1 MPGSLPRPAAC
12 LLAPTMIVATVAL
25 LAGPV
30 HAAVPLQ
37 LVYGVSHSAFGD
49 LGSFTSTIEPIGNG
63 ATTVLTQ
70 EHLEVRVLG
79 VRMYR
84 EDTEST
90 ERWQG
95 NRLVSFYGVTNKPG
109 ESAVVRGEARGDS
122 FVIASPQ
129 GTVTAPATV
138 HLANPCSPD
147 FLSSTTILHPDTGSL
162 EQVRVT
168 GGARTSVSIDGAT
181 IPARKYEID
190 GKTRYTVWVDSHNV
204 PVMFAVDNATG
215 KVTFSLAKCVGCS
228 PPIS

>member
-1 MPGSLPRPAAC
+1 MIAAAAV
-12 LLAPTMIVATVAL
+12 LSAE
-25 LAGPV
+25 PV
-30 HAAVPLQ
+30 DAAVPLQ

-63 ATTVLTQ
+63 AIRVLTQ
-70 EHLEVRVLG
+70 EHLEVRMLG

-95 NRLVSFYGVTNKPG
+95 NRLISFYDVTNRPG
-109 ESAVVRGEARGDS
+109 SSAVVRGEARGDS
-122 FVIASPQ
+122 FVIVSPQ

-138 HLANPCSPD
+138 HSANPCSPD
-147 FLSSTTILHPDTGSL
+147 FLSSTMILHPDTGSL
-162 EQVRVT
+162 EQVRIT
-168 GGARTSVSIDGAT
+168 GGEQASVSIDGAT

-204 PVMFAVDNATG
+204 PVMFSVDNATG

-228 PPIS
+228 PPIPDFR